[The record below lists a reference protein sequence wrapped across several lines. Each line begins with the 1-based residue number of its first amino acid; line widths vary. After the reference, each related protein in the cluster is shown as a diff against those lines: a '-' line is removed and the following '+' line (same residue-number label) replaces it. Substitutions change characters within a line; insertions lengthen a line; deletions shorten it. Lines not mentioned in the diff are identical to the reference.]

1 MKRSI
6 ELLPQLSFCI
16 LLALSLRAR
25 HGYEII
31 QQVEEDSLGKVKIG
45 AGGLYVTIQ
54 KLIDQGL
61 IEETQVDG
69 NERRRYYQLTDKG
82 RGQLYAE
89 LAYYNNVAQLT
100 KLRLSSESSGG
111 L

>member
-16 LLALSLRAR
+16 LLALSLSPR

-31 QQVEEDSLGKVKIG
+31 QQVEQDSLGKVKIG

-54 KLIDQGL
+54 KLLDQGL
-61 IEETQVDG
+61 IEETEVDG

-82 RGQLYAE
+82 KKRLHAE
-89 LAYYNNVAQLT
+89 QAYYAHVSQLSS
-100 KLRLSSESSGG
+100 LRLSPGNNTG